1 MKITVVIQARTGS
14 SRLPGKVLLNAAGAP
29 LLQRMVERVCAAR
42 TPSEV
47 VVATTTLPADDEICD
62 VARAAGVAWVRGH
75 TTDCLDRH
83 VTAGRATG
91 ADVVVKIPSDCP
103 LIDPATIDRVI
114 GAFVSTEG
122 VAPRPTGR
130 AGRVPTP
137 HLLAPLVDASNAVD
151 YVSNLHPATWPDGFD
166 VEVMTRG
173 ALETAW
179 REATRPLDREHT
191 TPFLWDNPER
201 FVTRNVPWET
211 GLDGSTRYRL
221 TLDYPEDYAVIRAVY
236 DALWSNDCHFTLA
249 EIVALL
255 EAHPA
260 LRAHNA
266 MHAGTSWYQNHPGE
280 LRTVAHRA
288 QGATP

>member
-1 MKITVVIQARTGS
+1 
-14 SRLPGKVLLNAAGAP
+14 
-29 LLQRMVERVCAAR
+29 MVERVCAAR

-62 VARAAGVAWVRGH
+62 VARTAGVAWVRGH

-83 VTAGRATG
+83 VTAGRAAG
-91 ADVVVKIPSDCP
+91 ADIVVKIPSDCP
-103 LIDPATIDRVI
+103 LIDPATIDRV
-114 GAFVSTEG
+114 VG
-122 VAPRPTGR
+122 VF
-130 AGRVPTP
+130 
-137 HLLAPLVDASNAVD
+137 LAEDDVD

-211 GLDGSTRYRL
+211 GLDGSNRYRL

-236 DALWSNDCHFTLA
+236 DALWSRDRHFTLA

-255 EAHPA
+255 DARPA

-266 MHAGTSWYQNHPGE
+266 QHFGTSWYQNHPGE
-280 LRTVAHRA
+280 LRTLARGA
-288 QGATP
+288 QGATS

>member
-1 MKITVVIQARTGS
+1 MKVTVVIQARTGS
-14 SRLPGKVLLNAAGAP
+14 SRLPGKVLLFAAGAP

-47 VVATTTLPADDEICD
+47 VVATTTLPSDDEICD
-62 VARAAGVAWVRGH
+62 IARIAGVPSVRGH
-75 TTDCLDRH
+75 ATDCLDRH

-103 LIDPATIDRVI
+103 LIDPATIDRVV
-114 GAFVSTEG
+114 GAF
-122 VAPRPTGR
+122 
-130 AGRVPTP
+130 
-137 HLLAPLVDASNAVD
+137 LAEHDVD
-151 YVSNLHPATWPDGFD
+151 YVSNLHPPTWPDGFD
-166 VEVMTRG
+166 VEAMTRG

-201 FVTRNVPWET
+201 FVTRNVRWET
-211 GLDGSTRYRL
+211 GLDGSMRYRL
-221 TLDYPEDYAVIRAVY
+221 TLDYHEDYAVIRGVY
-236 DALWSNDCHFTLA
+236 DELWSRDRHFTLA
-249 EIVALL
+249 EIVELL
-255 EAHPA
+255 EARPA

-266 MHAGTSWYQNHPGE
+266 MHFGTSWYQRHPGE
-280 LRTVAHRA
+280 LRTLG